1 MAIPGWQPLIVCD
14 GVPGNNLPVCDYNSL
29 FVLAKALITDLVI
42 LSTFL
47 AVAVFAYAGF
57 MMIMSRGSE
66 TEYKKAVAM
75 FGKVMWGYVWIL
87 AAWLVVYTIST
98 VLLKTGF
105 ILLKS

>member
-1 MAIPGWQPLIVCD
+1 MPGWQSLIVCD
-14 GVPGNNLPVCDYNSL
+14 GVKTTELPECDFSSL
-29 FVLAKALITDLVI
+29 FVLAKVLINDLVI

-57 MMIMSRGSE
+57 KMLMSRGSE

-98 VLLKTGF
+98 ALLNADF
-105 ILLKS
+105 ILLTK